1 MFDAISLEEAVN
13 DAFDAGVKDDNLA
26 LIYQANREV
35 KMSVNTRNGLT
46 DRQTLKNLILQGDT
60 LGSILASIQVDK
72 ICKDVETLG
81 YGYMY
86 KDTLPITML
95 AMVDDLVGVT
105 NVGFKAQQLNAA
117 INIKSAEKR
126 LQFGETKC
134 KLWS

>member
-81 YGYMY
+81 HGYMY